1 MIPYI
6 LFNYNLTISLE
17 SCKYSKNITKI
28 RKKMRLFLDLWYVTL
43 RFDLNIPHNNTLQ
56 TQVFY
61 KKSTILLYQCALLY
75 LRKLNS

>member
-1 MIPYI
+1 
-6 LFNYNLTISLE
+6 
-17 SCKYSKNITKI
+17 
-28 RKKMRLFLDLWYVTL
+28 MRLFLDLWYVTL